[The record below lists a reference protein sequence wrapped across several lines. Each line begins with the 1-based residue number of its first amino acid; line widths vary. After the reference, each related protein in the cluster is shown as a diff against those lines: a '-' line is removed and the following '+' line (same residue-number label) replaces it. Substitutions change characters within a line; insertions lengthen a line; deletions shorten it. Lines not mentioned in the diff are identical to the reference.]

1 MEEHLQFSNC
11 YFLETS
17 QIYITH
23 LCNSISKP
31 VLKVWYNSSGWWQY
45 LQFSK
50 LVLKVWYDLPLPQ
63 YFQSSTLKYDITHLV
78 TVFPIIKTSTKNY
91 DLTHLYNSIPRLS
104 TKIMI

>member
-1 MEEHLQFSNC
+1 MEEYLQFSNC

-23 LCNSISKP
+23 LCNSI
-31 VLKVWYNSSGWWQY
+31 
-45 LQFSK
+45 SK

-78 TVFPIIKTSTKNY
+78 TVFPIIQTSTKNY
-91 DLTHLYNSIPRLS
+91 DLTHLYNSIPQLP